1 MVQHPIRRFFA
12 AALASLALASPVAE
26 AATLDCPAAT
36 TLEALVDCISLQMPQ
51 SGSNGYVPP
60 NATQQLEFRAAVAQ
74 MMQGQ
79 CGFAL
84 GSNIAANMAIRSFT
98 DSGNGRTY
106 CVLME
111 TLDANNNGFVDKG
124 WGTFIA
130 YANATRE
137 MSHHAPHPKFST
149 ASSGSEGDSYTERE
163 AVRIFTD
170 TGSRSYLMCGAR
182 RGANSG
188 SSTCQSSYAPADCA
202 HNVDNMFHAANVEL
216 NNFYGARDW
225 LAIQWHGKA
234 VDTCSMDM
242 FMSIGLNQNPPAGSK
257 VLTLKAAIDALR
269 PDWSTATPSNGGCSL
284 NATDNTQGRLL
295 NGVAAGSVCGTAA
308 TGASQKFMH
317 IEQTSGIIAD
327 IDGASASWASAI
339 IAAFPTVAPGTPTG
353 VSAAPGNQQATV
365 SWNAVPEAATYNLK
379 RGTTPGGPYPTV
391 INGITATSRV
401 DGGLTNGTTYYYVVS
416 AQNSAGESANS
427 AQASAT
433 PSGPAAPPA
442 PTGLTASP
450 GTKKKINLA
459 WSASSGATSYT
470 VKRATVSGGPYATVA
485 SGIAT
490 TSYVNGG
497 LASGTTYYYVVAAV
511 GPGGTSGDSNQAS
524 AVAP

>member
-1 MVQHPIRRFFA
+1 MTPTLLRRILA
-12 AALASLALASPVAE
+12 AALAGLVLAAAPAR
-26 AATLDCPAAT
+26 AATLDCAAAT

-84 GSNIAANMAIRSFT
+84 GANIAANMAIRSFT

-111 TLDANNNGFVDKG
+111 TLDANNNGYVDKG
-124 WGTFIA
+124 WGTFIT
-130 YANATRE
+130 YNGATRE
-137 MSHHAPHPKFST
+137 ISHHAPHPKFST
-149 ASSGSEGDSYTERE
+149 ASSGSEGDSYSERE
-163 AVRIFTD
+163 AVRIFMD

-182 RGANSG
+182 RSANSG

-202 HNVDNMFHAANVEL
+202 HNVDSMFHAANVEL

-257 VLTLKAAIDALR
+257 VLALKAAIEAIR
-269 PDWSTATPSNGGCSL
+269 PDWSVATPSNGGCSL

-295 NGVAAGSVCGTAA
+295 NGVPAGSVCGTAA
-308 TGASQKFMH
+308 TAASQKFMH

-327 IDGASASWASAI
+327 IDGSSASWASAI
-339 IAAFPTVAPGTPTG
+339 IAAFPTSAPGTPTG
-353 VSAAPGNQQATV
+353 VAASPGNQQVTV
-365 SWNAVPEAATYNLK
+365 SWNAVAEATTYNLK
-379 RGTTPGGPYPTV
+379 RGTTNGGPYPTV
-391 INGITATSRV
+391 VSGITGTSRV
-401 DGGLTNGTTYYYVVS
+401 DGGLANGTTYYYVVS
-416 AQNSAGESANS
+416 AQNTAGESANS
-427 AQASAT
+427 AQVSAT
-433 PSGPAAPPA
+433 PTGPAAPPPPA
-442 PTGLTASP
+442 NLTASP
-450 GTKKKINLA
+450 GTRKKIDLA
-459 WSASSGATSYT
+459 WSASAGATSYT
-470 VKRATVSGGPYATVA
+470 VKRATVSGGPYANVA
-485 SGIAT
+485 AGVTGTAYTNS
-490 TSYVNGG
+490 G
-497 LASGTTYYYVVAAV
+497 LASGTTYYYVVVAV
-511 GPGGTSGDSNQAS
+511 GSGGTSGNSNEAS

>member
-1 MVQHPIRRFFA
+1 MILALIRRILA
-12 AALASLALASPVAE
+12 AALAGLLLAAAPAG
-26 AATLDCPAAT
+26 AATLDCPSAT

-51 SGSNGYVPP
+51 AGSNGYVAPTP
-60 NATQQLEFRAAVAQ
+60 TQQLEFRTAVAQ

-84 GSNIAANMAIRSFT
+84 GSNIAANMAIRTFT

-124 WGTFIA
+124 WGTFIT

-149 ASSGSEGDSYTERE
+149 ASAGSEGDSYSERE
-163 AVRIFTD
+163 AVRIFMD

-182 RGANSG
+182 RSANSG

-202 HNVDNMFHAANVEL
+202 HNVDSMFHAANVEL
-216 NNFYGARDW
+216 NNFYGAQDW

-308 TGASQKFMH
+308 GSASQKFMH

-327 IDGASASWASAI
+327 IDGSSASWASAI
-339 IAAFPTVAPGTPTG
+339 IAAFPTSAPGAPGG
-353 VSAAPGNQQATV
+353 VAAAPGNQQVTV
-365 SWNAVPEAATYNLK
+365 SWNAVTEATTYNLK
-379 RGTTPGGPYPTV
+379 RGTTAGGPYPTV
-391 INGITATSRV
+391 ISGITGTSRV
-401 DGGLTNGTTYYYVVS
+401 DAGLTNGTTYYYVVS
-416 AQNSAGESANS
+416 AQNTAGESPNS
-427 AQASAT
+427 AQVSAT
-433 PSGPAAPPA
+433 PAGPAAPPP
-442 PTGLTASP
+442 PTGLTANP
-450 GTKKKINLA
+450 GTKKKIVLA
-459 WSASSGATSYT
+459 WTASAGATSYT
-470 VKRATVSGGPYATVA
+470 VRRATVSGGPYSNVATGVTA
-485 SGIAT
+485 
-490 TSYVNGG
+490 TSYTNSG
-497 LASGTTYYYVVAAV
+497 LSSGTTYYYVVAAV